1 MQSHLI
7 NAFVYLQR
15 FGQDVRLFL
24 GFVAEVITDPAELH
38 TFGSNRVHGIV
49 VALD

>member
-7 NAFVYLQR
+7 DALVYLQGFR
-15 FGQDVRLFL
+15 QDVGLFL
-24 GFVAEVITDPAELH
+24 GFVAEVITDPPELH